1 MEASMRISCFIAA
14 LAVLVCMT
22 AVRAEERKFP
32 YEAIIDAADGEN
44 VWSGPGSKHYPTM
57 KLNRGDRVIVRRHD
71 PGGWCMISPPE
82 GSFSWVRA
90 AHVKRDGTDRGSL
103 ISNRVVVHTGSNLKP
118 EDFTTV
124 QADLSKGDAV
134 EILGEKNFPFD
145 DGPQLMLKIRPIKG
159 EWRWI
164 PRKSIVAVDAMKSD
178 PFSDDDGSSRRR
190 GPVANTE
197 PDAFTRPVS
206 TAQTFQ
212 DPSSEPAQDIEG
224 TRRTNTEADQPGKTR
239 LAAIDQQ
246 FRDMI
251 QQDPPTWDLDSLANQ
266 YKQLDLDIGT
276 QAMRRTI
283 GLRMDAV
290 KRYHKIHRDYVDFYR
305 LTTETRKRDV
315 ELQALQSQSQTQL
328 AMADQRRIVAST
340 DGQPMPQPVAQPQPQ
355 PSAQPQPQPA
365 AQNSAP
371 ASFDGAGIVQ
381 KMSKSFPGGPQYVL
395 VAPDGRMLTY
405 LQPSQG
411 VDLNRYVGRS
421 MGITGKRYHRD
432 DWNADT
438 LIVQSLQPVQLRGM
452 R

>member
-1 MEASMRISCFIAA
+1 MRISCFIAA
-14 LAVLVCMT
+14 MTVLLGAT
-22 AVRAEERKFP
+22 AIGAEERKFP
-32 YEAIIDAADGEN
+32 YEAIIDAEDGEN

-57 KLNRGDRVIVRRHD
+57 KLNRGDRVTVRRHD

-90 AHVKRDGTDRGSL
+90 AHVKRDGADRGSL
-103 ISNRVVVHTGSNLKP
+103 IANRVFVHTGSSLNSG
-118 EDFTTV
+118 DFTTV

-134 EILGEKNFPFD
+134 EILGEKDFQFD
-145 DGPQLMLKIRPIKG
+145 DGRQLMLKIRPIKG

-164 PRKSIVAVDAMKSD
+164 PRKSIVAVDAMKAD
-178 PFSDDDGSSRRR
+178 PFSDEDGSLRRR
-190 GPVANTE
+190 GPIANTE
-197 PDAFTRPVS
+197 SDAFTRPVS

-212 DPSSEPAQDIEG
+212 DPRTEPEQNVEG
-224 TRRTNTEADQPGKTR
+224 TRRTDTEADRPGKTR

-251 QQDPPTWDLDSLANQ
+251 QQDPPSWDLDSLANQ
-266 YKQLDLDIGT
+266 YKQLDQDIGT
-276 QAMRRTI
+276 QAMSRTI
-283 GLRMDAV
+283 ALRMDAV
-290 KRYHKIHRDYVDFYR
+290 KRYRKIHRDYVDFYR
-305 LTTETRKRDV
+305 LTSETRKRDV
-315 ELQALQSQSQTQL
+315 ELQALQTQSQTQL
-328 AMADQRRIVAST
+328 AMADQRRIAPGP
-340 DGQPMPQPVAQPQPQ
+340 DGQPMPQPIVQPQPQ
-355 PSAQPQPQPA
+355 PQPLAQPA
-365 AQNSAP
+365 AQNP
-371 ASFDGAGIVQ
+371 TPPSFDGAGIVQ

-395 VAPDGRMLTY
+395 TAPDGRMLTY

-438 LIVQSLQPVQLRGM
+438 LIVQTLQPVQLRGA